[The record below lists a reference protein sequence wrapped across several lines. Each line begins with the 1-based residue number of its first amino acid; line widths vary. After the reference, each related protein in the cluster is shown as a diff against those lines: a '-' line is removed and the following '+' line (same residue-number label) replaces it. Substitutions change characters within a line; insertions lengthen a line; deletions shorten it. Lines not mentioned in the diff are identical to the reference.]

1 MDTGMQIPDNIVNA
15 LIEKRLKQSDC
26 KVNGWVLEGFP
37 YTKSQVNLLKAM
49 SIKPS
54 AVFMFEGSEDES
66 IRRLGNRK
74 MDPNTGIMYNLE
86 VNPPSDEGTSSRL
99 IALPEDEKEV
109 VEKRY
114 NNFKV
119 ANIMLEEAFRE
130 VCQNM
135 NSEKTIEEMT
145 DQIVDAI

>member
-1 MDTGMQIPDNIVNA
+1 
-15 LIEKRLKQSDC
+15 
-26 KVNGWVLEGFP
+26 
-37 YTKSQVNLLKAM
+37 M

-54 AVFMFEGSEDES
+54 AVFMFEGTEDES

-74 MDPNTGIMYNLE
+74 MDPNTGTMYNLE

-99 IALPEDEKEV
+99 ISLPEDEKVV
-109 VEKRY
+109 VEKRF

-130 VCQNM
+130 VC
-135 NSEKTIEEMT
+135 
-145 DQIVDAI
+145 

>member
-1 MDTGMQIPDNIVNA
+1 
-15 LIEKRLKQSDC
+15 
-26 KVNGWVLEGFP
+26 
-37 YTKSQVNLLKAM
+37 VNLLKAM

-130 VCQNM
+130 VC
-135 NSEKTIEEMT
+135 
-145 DQIVDAI
+145 